1 MKIYIKNNMFV
12 NIKRLD
18 VGAIIPTYSNHGDAG
33 MDITATKIISVTK
46 YQVVY
51 GTDIALEIP
60 FGYVGLI
67 YPRSSIRKY
76 DLSLANSV
84 GVIDS
89 GYRGEIQFTFNKL
102 KSLSPKTY
110 DVGDRIGQIIIMKH
124 PDIVFQEVSDFT
136 EETERGTGGH
146 GSSDLI

>member
-1 MKIYIKNNMFV
+1 MQV

-18 VGAIIPTYSNHGDAG
+18 VGAIIPHYANSGDAG

-46 YQVVY
+46 YQIVY

-60 FGYVGLI
+60 NGFVGLI

-89 GYRGEIQFTFNKL
+89 GYRGEIQFTFNKPIPNG
-102 KSLSPKTY
+102 KVY
-110 DVGDRIGQIIIMKH
+110 EIGERIGQIIIV
-124 PDIVFQEVSDFT
+124 PYPQVQFNEVSEFNED
-136 EETERGTGGH
+136 TERGTGGH
-146 GSSDLI
+146 GSTDLI